1 MGLFPL
7 GFIWKDWNL
16 LNPRS
21 FRCIS
26 SAVKMPFVKV
36 VKSKAYFKRFQVK
49 FRRRREGKTDYFAR
63 KRLVVQDKNKYNTPK
78 YRMIV
83 RFSNKDITCQIAYA
97 RLEGDRVVAAAYSH
111 ELPKYGVKVGLTNY
125 AAAYCTGLL
134 LARRLLKQLNLDGAY
149 EGNKD
154 INGEVFCVEDNDDGP
169 GAFRA
174 CLDVGLARTTT
185 GAKVFGAMKG
195 AADGGI
201 DIPHSEKRFPGYDK
215 EAGEYSAEVHR
226 NHIFGQHVAQ
236 YMRELLDKDE
246 DAYKKQF
253 SQSIKNGIT
262 ADSVED
268 MYKKAH
274 AAIRKD
280 PERQA
285 KATKN
290 ITKKRFGA
298 KRLTYDERKAK
309 VAKAK
314 EEFLAQIEA
323 QRD

>member
-1 MGLFPL
+1 
-7 GFIWKDWNL
+7 
-16 LNPRS
+16 
-21 FRCIS
+21 
-26 SAVKMPFVKV
+26 MPFVKI

-285 KATKN
+285 KAAKN

>member
-1 MGLFPL
+1 
-7 GFIWKDWNL
+7 
-16 LNPRS
+16 
-21 FRCIS
+21 
-26 SAVKMPFVKV
+26 MPFVKV

-97 RLEGDRVVAAAYSH
+97 RLEGDRIIAAAYSH
-111 ELPKYGVKVGLTNY
+111 ELPRYGVKVGLTNY

-134 LARRLLKQLNLDGAY
+134 LARRLLKQLNLDGEY
-149 EGNKD
+149 EGNTD

-215 EAGEYSAEVHR
+215 EAGEFSADVHR
-226 NHIFGQHVAQ
+226 GHIFGQHVAQ

-280 PERQA
+280 PERQV
-285 KATKN
+285 KAQKDVQ
-290 ITKKRFGA
+290 KKRFGA
-298 KRLTYDERKAK
+298 KRLTHAERKAK
-309 VAKAK
+309 VEKTK